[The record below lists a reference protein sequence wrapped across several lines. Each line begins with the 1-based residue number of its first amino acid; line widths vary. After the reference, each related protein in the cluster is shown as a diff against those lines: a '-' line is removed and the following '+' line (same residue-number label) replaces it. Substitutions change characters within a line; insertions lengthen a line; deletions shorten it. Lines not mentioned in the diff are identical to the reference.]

1 MIRAQQRRM
10 NMISDLDGD
19 WKWLHAA
26 EAARPLRAGV
36 EHVTGSEWFGLGIF
50 DRGRERVSASSRQ
63 G

>member
-1 MIRAQQRRM
+1 
-10 NMISDLDGD
+10 MISDLDGD